1 MRAKI
6 KAQRPRGCGLG
17 LDKAYRRY
25 LAIVGVIAGSSVVL
39 SAFQN
44 CSKANFA
51 SEAFQSL
58 NSNSSIMTYKTQEEV
73 PLTADLVKDGN
84 TLSSYTKIPSVY
96 ALIKNAGHGTIVFNA
111 DATFTYT
118 PEKDFNGED
127 SFQFAET
134 QKGAAKAL
142 TRTVS
147 VLVEPIDDLPIIKTD
162 YLSYEMNSPPN
173 LVKLD
178 ITDIDDRE
186 VKVRFSEDE
195 SVMQLNTAN
204 GRLTRNG
211 DAVFYTPNPAFR
223 GAEQVPFWAV
233 TPGGK
238 TKKTISIS
246 VGSPFRALEPA
257 LAIRGVGCVQCHA
270 NVRSTFITDFGYGN
284 SYFAGQGFPNSTPNA
299 LTFNHGTIYGDH
311 GNSWSTTSLTAPV
324 VVPQTT
330 KLVFEGTDSTMRSLA
345 EYLRLQEAK
354 KAVPATVIEK
364 SKVFIGAPTLPQ
376 ILSSFNITVPTES
389 KYIPNDA
396 NSPALSGF
404 SKNAQGIWSNAA
416 EVICDGDLYLNGT
429 VHLNKPVVK
438 TKNGCRIYA
447 AGPIFIQEAPS
458 YVNLGDASAANNTN
472 LQLVS
477 AKMIVMGVGLTHCE
491 TTSTTTHWY
500 ADNAIA
506 NPLKERLQDI
516 WTART
521 HVTRTVADPIAQGT
535 VILAEAAKLS
545 GWKDASC
552 YTGGRSVHMERI
564 LLNAPTIQSRFT
576 GNVSGVVITEV
587 ALFSLSAFS
596 YQFDDVFKRVN
607 VLPMLAPSQ
616 FLEVQ

>member
-1 MRAKI
+1 
-6 KAQRPRGCGLG
+6 
-17 LDKAYRRY
+17 
-25 LAIVGVIAGSSVVL
+25 
-39 SAFQN
+39 
-44 CSKANFA
+44 
-51 SEAFQSL
+51 
-58 NSNSSIMTYKTQEEV
+58 MTYKTQEEV

-84 TLSSYTKIPSVY
+84 TLSSYTKQPSSFSLV
-96 ALIKNAGHGTIVFNA
+96 KNTGHGKIIFNP
-111 DATFTYT
+111 DATFTYI
-118 PEKDFNGED
+118 PDKDFYGED
-127 SFQFAET
+127 SFQFSERQQT
-134 QKGAAKAL
+134 TNKELG
-142 TRTVS
+142 RIVS
-147 VLVEPIDDLPIIKTD
+147 ITVEPIDDLSIIKTD
-162 YLSYEMNSPPN
+162 YLSYEMNSQAN

-178 ITDIDDRE
+178 ITDIDDRV
-186 VKVRFSEDE
+186 VKVRFSADE
-195 SVMQLNTAN
+195 SVTQLNTPN
-204 GRLTRNG
+204 GQLIRKG
-211 DAVFYTPNPAFR
+211 DDVFYTPNPAYR
-223 GAEQVPFWAV
+223 GAEQVAFWAV

-284 SYFAGQGFPNSTPNA
+284 NYFAGQGFPNATPQE

-311 GNSWSTTSLTAPV
+311 GNSWSTANITAPI

-354 KAVPATVIEK
+354 KAVPAPVTEK
-364 SKVFIGAPTLPQ
+364 AKVYIGAPTLPQ
-376 ILSSFNITVPTES
+376 ILASFHITVPTES
-389 KYIPNDA
+389 KFIPNDA
-396 NSPALSGF
+396 GSPALSGF
-404 SKNAQGIWSNAA
+404 SKNAQGVWTNAA
-416 EVICDGDLYLNGT
+416 EVVCDGDLYLNGT
-429 VHLNKPVVK
+429 VHLNKPVIK
-438 TKNGCRIYA
+438 SKNGCRIYA
-447 AGPIFIQEAPS
+447 AGPIFMQEAPS
-458 YVNLGDASAANNTN
+458 YVNLGEATAANNTN

-477 AKMIVMGVGLTHCE
+477 SKMIVMGVGLTHCE
-491 TTSTTTHWY
+491 TEFTPTIWY
-500 ADNAIA
+500 FTNKIA

-521 HVTRTVADPIAQGT
+521 HVTRVVADPIAQGSL
-535 VILAEAAKLS
+535 ILAEAAKLT

-552 YTGGRSVHMERI
+552 YAGGRSVHLERI
-564 LLNAPTIQSRFT
+564 LLNAPVIQSRFT

-616 FLEVQ
+616 FLDVQ